1 MHKVILFAED
11 YAHETFIS
19 ALVNK
24 LANESGINLDFIA
37 RSARGGHGKAVS
49 EFASYIRSLPY
60 EREGLPDL
68 IIVAIDA
75 NCKNYLER
83 KEEIEKVNQQY
94 NYLTISAIP
103 EPHIERWLLIDSSA
117 FKAVLG
123 QGCNAPDQKCEKDRY
138 KKLLYEAVAATGI
151 TPLLGGIEYAQDIV
165 NNMNIQRA
173 MNADVSFKKFTT
185 DLNRKFSEW
194 RR

>member
-1 MHKVILFAED
+1 MRRVILFAED

-19 ALVNK
+19 ALIKK
-24 LANESGINLDFIA
+24 LANENGIELEFIA

-68 IIVAIDA
+68 VIVAIDA
-75 NCKNYLER
+75 NCKSYLEC

-94 NYLTISAIP
+94 SYLTICAIP
-103 EPHIERWLLIDSSA
+103 DPHVERWLLIDSSA

-123 QGCNAPDQKCEKDRY
+123 QGCAAPDQKYEKDRY
-138 KKLLYEAVAATGI
+138 KRLLCEAVAATGI

-173 MNADVSFKKFTT
+173 MNEDVSFKKFIA
-185 DLNRKFSEW
+185 DLKRKFSEW
-194 RR
+194 QR

>member
-1 MHKVILFAED
+1 MRRVILFAED

-19 ALVNK
+19 ALIKK
-24 LANESGINLDFIA
+24 LANENGIKLEFIA

-49 EFASYIRSLPY
+49 EFASYLKTLPY

-68 IIVAIDA
+68 VIVAIDA
-75 NCKNYLER
+75 NCKSYLEC
-83 KEEIEKVNQQY
+83 KTEIEKINQQY
-94 NYLTISAIP
+94 NYLTICAIP

-123 QGCNAPDQKCEKDRY
+123 QGCTAPDQKCEKDRY

-173 MNADVSFKKFTT
+173 MNADISFRKFIA

>member
-1 MHKVILFAED
+1 MRRVILFAED

-24 LANESGINLDFIA
+24 MANDTGINLDFA
-37 RSARGGHGKAVS
+37 VRSARGGHGKAVS
-49 EFASYIRSLPY
+49 EFASYLKTLAY

-68 IIVAIDA
+68 VIVAIDA
-75 NCKNYLER
+75 NCKSYLEC
-83 KEEIEKVNQQY
+83 KAEIEKINQQY
-94 NYLTISAIP
+94 NYLSICAIP
-103 EPHIERWLLIDSSA
+103 DPHIERWLLIDSSA
-117 FKAVLG
+117 FKSVLG
-123 QGCNAPDQKCEKDRY
+123 QGCDAPDQKCEKDRY

-165 NNMNIQRA
+165 NNMDIQRA
-173 MNADVSFKKFTT
+173 MKADVSFKKFIA